1 MQVYIF
7 LLIILASSVI
17 AVDSFCCKVKDSWQ
31 SWNKNLLTY
40 RIINYPRQ
48 YSKEYTD
55 YVFMTAFKLWSQ
67 NGGIKFRHVNDSK
80 VDIIIKF
87 DRRNEHGIFRSGDE
101 ISFSIPPGPH
111 ELSGDITFN
120 DDVLWTT
127 DGGIFDLFKRIVY
140 EIGLSIGLK
149 STERE
154 TSIMNPHKKC
164 FARQLDDEDR
174 EVNYFIF
181 YLERIY
187 QLLKIFRS
195 FKNGTVPHESNNS
208 GNEFS
213 NP

>member
-1 MQVYIF
+1 MQIYNF
-7 LLIILASSVI
+7 LLIILVSSVV
-17 AVDSFCCKVKDSWQ
+17 AVDSFCCKVKDSWE
-31 SWNKNLLTY
+31 SWNKNFLTY

-55 YVFMTAFKLWSQ
+55 HVFMTAFKLWSQ
-67 NGGIKFRHVNDSK
+67 NGGIQFKQVIDSK

-140 EIGLSIGLK
+140 EIGISIGLK
-149 STERE
+149 TSDRE
-154 TSIMNPHKKC
+154 TSIMNPNKKC

-174 EVNYFIF
+174 EVNYFTF
-181 YLERIY
+181 
-187 QLLKIFRS
+187 
-195 FKNGTVPHESNNS
+195 H
-208 GNEFS
+208 
-213 NP
+213 